1 MNALINKILV
11 IVSAVIVLFVL
22 ITALI
27 LGSRSANSLSIA
39 RLETDKWRDAYVAL
53 HLSKT
58 QRDTAWLTEYLPA
71 QNIDIKPVVDSFA
84 IHDTVLIEQ
93 LAKPYSRTYAD
104 SVLYDHVTLFYKIQV
119 AGLLQDASFS
129 YRLKYPV
136 ITETTIYQ
144 PPVQPPAVKPGFK
157 LGFEAGWQKDAYV
170 GAWAIFKNRW
180 GVRYNYNKESGHG
193 GGLTYTIINR

>member
-1 MNALINKILV
+1 MNTLNKLLA
-11 IVSAVIVLFVL
+11 IVSAAIILFIMVL
-22 ITALI
+22 ALI
-27 LGSRSANSLSIA
+27 FGTKSANSLRIA
-39 RLETDKWRDAYVAL
+39 RLESDKWRNAYVAL

-71 QNIDIKPVVDSFA
+71 QNVDIKPALDSFI

-93 LAKPYSRTYAD
+93 LAKPYLRTYAD
-104 SVLYDHVTLFYKIQV
+104 SVIYNHVTLFYKLQV

-136 ITETTIYQ
+136 ITETTIFQ
-144 PPVQPPAVKPGFK
+144 PPVYQPVIKPGVK
-157 LGFEAGWQKDAYV
+157 LGLEAGWQKDAYI

-180 GVRYNYNKESGHG
+180 GVRYNYNAKFKHG
-193 GGLTYTIINR
+193 AGITYTIVNR